1 MQDPP
6 FDYVLMDVSMPIM
19 DGLTATRKIRA
30 HERANNIRPAAIV
43 ALTGLASAQAQQEAY
58 SSGVDTF
65 MTKPVKLKE
74 LGKMLD
80 NGTLGNE
87 GTKEDEMKNDQKDR
101 EKKIE
106 QDKK

>member
-1 MQDPP
+1 
-6 FDYVLMDVSMPIM
+6 VI
-19 DGLTATRKIRA
+19 
-30 HERANNIRPAAIV
+30 
-43 ALTGLASAQAQQEAY
+43 ALTGLASAQAQQEAF

-80 NGTLGNE
+80 DGTLSNE
-87 GTKEDEMKNDQKDR
+87 KTKEDEQMDEQKEK

-106 QDKK
+106 NDKK